1 MNYLRNLKRKHLY
14 IAAFAVPFLAM
25 LIICII
31 RGVYP
36 FGRNSFM
43 HCDMYHQ
50 YVPFLRE
57 LWRKLHEGES
67 LAASWNIGIGSD
79 FTSIFAYYLATPTNL
94 LVYFCPEDLII
105 EFMTFFI
112 LVKIGLC
119 GLGFAYYLRERFGTT
134 SLMVLGFSTLYAMS
148 GFVAA
153 YNWNPM
159 WLDVIWL
166 APLVLLGLE
175 RIVKSGKITLYVVTL
190 SASIFTNYYL
200 SILLCMF
207 LVLYYIVL
215 FLTEK
220 VEWRQKWKSVWQFG
234 FGSLLA
240 GGMAAVL
247 LIPVMMAMVA
257 TGFDDASFP
266 QTIEIYFNGLEV
278 ITRHFT
284 ANPVEIGL
292 DHWPNVFC
300 SISVFFLFPA
310 YLLCRKVP
318 IPQRIAK
325 GLLAAFM
332 MTSFSVNT
340 LNFIWHGLNYPD
352 SLPARQSYLYIF
364 LMLTM
369 MFEVLMHVKTWKPLW
384 LGLSVLVGCV
394 LMTLCGVFVTTE
406 GFTVGVAAVSW
417 VFFGMYAVLAVL
429 YAFFGRTREVVLA
442 LSVILLVAECSVNM
456 FVTSVD
462 VVQRTYYVTKWEN
475 YQNLLEQIPAN
486 EAEDFYRFDSKCNM
500 TKNDGVLAG
509 YKGVSVFSS
518 TTGSDMAT
526 FYNEIGMEGG
536 KVSYYADGMTAF
548 TAALMGVR
556 YTFSETEEGSVLY
569 TPAGQSGKMQLL
581 KHKYTLPVGFVLSEK
596 AKSSIEHELIE
607 GGSNGLTTQNNMAK
621 VVVPGKA
628 MFVYEGKDSVFE
640 VDRDGHY
647 YAYVPHKVKEIHMN
661 PVLSLSVE
669 GEGGN
674 KNGEPDLEADSNS
687 SDVRKFDDLKRNC
700 VLDLGYLQAG
710 EIRLFTQEDG
720 DKKGESLEVQIYRLN
735 EKVLAD
741 VVKELGRDAFVVQ
754 DYEDGYL
761 KGTVQASEDGKL
773 VLSIPGDAGWTV
785 LVDGSEV
792 QTEDWLGAMIAV
804 PVTMGAHVVELY
816 YRPQGVL
823 AGALVSVLCL
833 AIFLLWRYMQNKKE
847 EK

>member
-1 MNYLRNLKRKHLY
+1 MNYFRSMKRKHLY
-14 IAAFAVPFLAM
+14 IFAFAVPFLVM
-25 LIICII
+25 LVICML

-36 FGRNSFM
+36 FGKNSFM

-67 LAASWNIGIGSD
+67 LAHAWNLGIGSD

-94 LVYFCPEDLII
+94 LVYFCPEHLII
-105 EFMTFFI
+105 EFMTLFI
-112 LVKIGLC
+112 LLKIGLC
-119 GLGFAYYLRERFGTT
+119 GFSFAYYLRERFETT
-134 SLMVLGFSTLYAMS
+134 SVIVLGFSTLYAMS

-175 RIVKSGKITLYVVTL
+175 RIVRQGKVTLYVVTL
-190 SASIFTNYYL
+190 TASIFTNYYL

-207 LVLYYIVL
+207 LILYYVVL

-220 VEWRQKWKSVWQFG
+220 VAWKQKWKSVWQFAC
-234 FGSLLA
+234 GSLLA

-247 LIPVMMAMVA
+247 LLPVMMAMVA

-266 QTIEIYFNGLEV
+266 TTVEVYFNGLEV

-300 SISVFFLFPA
+300 SVSVFFLFPA

-318 IPQRIAK
+318 VSQRIAK

-332 MTSFSVNT
+332 MAGFTVNT

-369 MFEVLMHVKTWKPLW
+369 MFEVVMHVNTWKPLW
-384 LGLSVLVGCV
+384 LGLSVFAGCA
-394 LMTLCGVFVTTE
+394 LMTLCSVFVTTE

-417 VFFGMYAVLAVL
+417 VFFGMFAVLAVL
-429 YAFFGRTREVVLA
+429 YAFFHRTREVVLVLA
-442 LSVILLVAECSVNM
+442 VVLLVAESSVNM
-456 FVTSVD
+456 YVTSVD
-462 VVQRTYYVTKWEN
+462 VVQRTYYATKWDN
-475 YQNLLEQIPAN
+475 YQNLLSQIPQDDAD
-486 EAEDFYRFDSKCNM
+486 DFFRFDSKCNM

-509 YKGVSVFSS
+509 YKGVSIFSS
-518 TTGSDMAT
+518 TTGSDMAGY
-526 FYNEIGMEGG
+526 YNKIGMEGG

-556 YTFSETEEGSVLY
+556 YTFSETDEGPVLY
-569 TPAGQSGKMQLL
+569 TVAGRSGKMQLL
-581 KHKYTLPVGFVLSEK
+581 KNNYTLPVGFVLDDK
-596 AKSSIEHELIE
+596 LKSSIEHELIE
-607 GGSNGLTTQNNMAK
+607 GGSNGLSTQNNMVQAIL
-621 VVVPGKA
+621 GKKT
-628 MFVYEGKDSVFE
+628 MFTYHGRDSQYEVE
-640 VDRDGHY
+640 QDGHY
-647 YAYVPHKVKEIHMN
+647 YAYVPHKVEKINMN
-661 PVLSLSVE
+661 PVLSLTVLDEE
-669 GEGGN
+669 GNELSQEVTQQT
-674 KNGEPDLEADSNS
+674 KTEEDI
-687 SDVRKFDDLKRNC
+687 RKFDDLKRNC
-700 VLDLGYLQAG
+700 ILDLGYLQEG
-710 EIRLFTQEDG
+710 EIWLFTQESG
-720 DKKGESLEVQIYRLN
+720 EEKGEALEVQIYRLN
-735 EKVLAD
+735 ESVLKSA
-741 VVKELGRDAFVVQ
+741 VGELGKEPFDVIEYKDGYMKGSVRAA
-754 DYEDGYL
+754 EDGN
-761 KGTVQASEDGKL
+761 L
-773 VLSIPGDAGWTV
+773 VLSISKDAGWKV
-785 LVDGSEV
+785 FVDGKE
-792 QTEDWLGAMIAV
+792 TETGDWMGAMISV
-804 PVTMGAHVVELY
+804 PVSAGDHVVELY

-823 AGALVSVLCL
+823 LGTVVSFCSL
-833 AIFLLWRYMQNKKE
+833 AIFLLWRYMQKNKE
-847 EK
+847 E